1 MNTLRPS
8 RWLVLL
14 LLLTGCRSTP
24 ETPEVRPPL
33 SSADRTAIQS
43 CTYYAP
49 VDVVFSATIA
59 TLQDLGWEL
68 DTVDKA
74 SGLIRATTQKRLE
87 PLGPQEEAITNYKFR
102 RQTIQR
108 RTSEKDQWTR
118 WEEMVIH
125 TEPWTGGQT
134 RQRLVFNRHGSMPA
148 LSYKT
153 KLEGKEGMINAP
165 AREERVEM
173 ELREVYADVF
183 ARITKAV
190 AERVHH

>member
-1 MNTLRPS
+1 MHTLRS
-8 RWLVLL
+8 GRWLALCLL
-14 LLLTGCRSTP
+14 LAGCSSTP
-24 ETPEVRPPL
+24 ETPVVRPSI
-33 SSADRTAIQS
+33 SSADRTAMQS
-43 CTYYAP
+43 CTYFAP
-49 VDVVFSATIA
+49 MDVVFAATIA
-59 TLQDLGWEL
+59 TLQDLGWQL
-68 DTVDKA
+68 DVVDKD

-87 PLGPQEEAITNYKFR
+87 PLGPQEEKITNYQFR
-102 RQTIQR
+102 RQAIQQ

-134 RQRLVFNRHGSMPA
+134 RQRLIFNRHGSLPA

-153 KLEGKEGMINAP
+153 KLEGREGMINAP

-183 ARITKAV
+183 ARITRAV
-190 AERVHH
+190 SERTSK

>member
-1 MNTLRPS
+1 MHTPHPS
-8 RWLVLL
+8 RWLFLL
-14 LLLTGCRSTP
+14 LLLTGCRSIKELP
-24 ETPEVRPPL
+24 VINPPL
-33 SSADRTAIQS
+33 SSADRAAIQS
-43 CTYYAP
+43 CMYYAP

-59 TLQDLGWEL
+59 TLQDLGWAL

-87 PLGPQEEAITNYKFR
+87 PLGPQEERITDFEFR
-102 RQTIQR
+102 RQTIQK

-125 TEPWTGGQT
+125 TEPWSNGQT
-134 RQRLVFNRHGSMPA
+134 RQRLVFNRHGSLPA

-190 AERVHH
+190 SERVQP